1 MAGRPKK
8 KIDSSTPISEYPSGT
23 GINPFALRKQ
33 MEEADLFSE
42 AENTQPTYID
52 TIDTLLESGF
62 EPSSYEHKVY
72 TLAMES
78 NASIEEMSTI
88 LDLPVSTLK
97 AEFEE
102 AMQKGW
108 TACRVRLRRA
118 QLRASLT
125 GDSKMMGHLGK
136 NILKQDQEDEGQKR
150 SVTIVISTGVPR
162 VAQEAV
168 EVVEVAPATPEVKVI
183 E

>member
-1 MAGRPKK
+1 MGRPKK

-33 MEEADLFSE
+33 MEEADLFS
-42 AENTQPTYID
+42 APENTPSTNPD
-52 TIDTLLESGF
+52 TIDALLESGF
-62 EPSSYEHKVY
+62 DPSSYEHKVF
-72 TLAMES
+72 TLASES
-78 NASIEEMSTI
+78 NASVEEMSTI
-88 LDLPVSTLK
+88 LDLPASTLK
-97 AEFEE
+97 EEFGE

-136 NILKQDQEDEGQKR
+136 NILKQDQEDEGQKG

-162 VAQEAV
+162 VAQAAV
-168 EVVEVAPATPEVKVI
+168 EVTPETPEVKVI